1 MFEWWTTKNNCCVHF
16 PHKVIN
22 GFHTALKTRMF
33 VTKCNQFSTRTR
45 AGVDGNHRLT
55 SKPVAVAFRACV
67 TATRANQHGLGKCH
81 NYKASG
87 SGLFLFF
94 LASCGY
100 IRCWGT
106 TTEKQPNQFSSQ
118 GKQSTFHMTFVSPL
132 TFQICPRS
140 PLSRRLSSS
149 ALNKRVGV
157 ESRGMITSGADTGVR
172 ERKMATSQ
180 V

>member
-1 MFEWWTTKNNCCVHF
+1 MDWENVTITR
-16 PHKVIN
+16 P
-22 GFHTALKTRMF
+22 LK
-33 VTKCNQFSTRTR
+33 
-45 AGVDGNHRLT
+45 
-55 SKPVAVAFRACV
+55 
-67 TATRANQHGLGKCH
+67 
-81 NYKASG
+81 G

-118 GKQSTFHMTFVSPL
+118 GKQSTFHMTFISPL

-149 ALNKRVGV
+149 ALNKRVGM
-157 ESRGMITSGADTGVR
+157 ESRRMITSGADTGVR

-180 V
+180 VWQSAGLVFIQARWKCHAWFNMPADTCCTCSRVAVLNEFNESRSSVLETTTNAEYSLDCTIGDENILKDCWF